1 MNKNIFVT
9 GATGLVGSY
18 LVRHLLAQGKNN
30 IRALRRSESNTKLVA
45 DFYDLVTWVEGD
57 ILDLPS
63 LEDAM
68 DGVQQVYHCAAMVSF
83 EPRNV
88 ARMMKV
94 NVEGTANVVNTA
106 MFRGVEKLVHVSSIA
121 AIGRNLRQPD
131 VTENS
136 KWQRSPINS
145 NYAISKYLAEQEVW
159 RGSVEGLAVG
169 IVNPSVVIGAG
180 DWSGGSAA
188 LFQRVSDGLK
198 YYSAGAT
205 GFVAAQDVA
214 RFMVLLMESEMSEER
229 YILNG
234 ENQTYQWFFEKVAQ
248 ALGKNPPTFRV
259 TSFLSEVAWRIEWL
273 RSKLTGKD
281 SIITKETS
289 RTAQHRFFYD
299 NNKSKTAFNFEYTA
313 IEKAIAD
320 TAAAFKKEHG

>member
-169 IVNPSVVIGAG
+169 IVNPSVEIGRA
-180 DWSGGSAA
+180 SCRE
-188 LFQRVSDGLK
+188 RV
-198 YYSAGAT
+198 
-205 GFVAAQDVA
+205 
-214 RFMVLLMESEMSEER
+214 
-229 YILNG
+229 
-234 ENQTYQWFFEKVAQ
+234 
-248 ALGKNPPTFRV
+248 
-259 TSFLSEVAWRIEWL
+259 
-273 RSKLTGKD
+273 
-281 SIITKETS
+281 
-289 RTAQHRFFYD
+289 
-299 NNKSKTAFNFEYTA
+299 
-313 IEKAIAD
+313 
-320 TAAAFKKEHG
+320 